1 MAKRWLSDI
10 SQVAE
15 IIAAIAVVV
24 SLVYVG
30 QEVKRNTAAIQGAS
44 LQAIATSDSETLLT
58 VAADASLS
66 EVIRL
71 GHDDP
76 DLLNQ
81 SEKFRYTLFMR
92 NFWLSFQNIYQ
103 QRELQLLDET
113 VWQSYL
119 TVICG
124 MKSRTGVQKTW
135 PEHSHILEDKFVA
148 TVEQCGSTPL

>member
-1 MAKRWLSDI
+1 MAKPRLSDF

-15 IIAAIAVVV
+15 IVAAIAVVI

-44 LQAIATSDSETLLT
+44 LQAIATTDAETLIA
-58 VAADASLS
+58 VASDASLS
-66 EVIRL
+66 EVVRR
-71 GHDDP
+71 GYEDP
-76 DLLNQ
+76 AQLDQ
-81 SEKFRYTLFMR
+81 AEQFRFSLFMR

-103 QRELQLLDET
+103 QRELQLLDES

-124 MKSRTGVQKTW
+124 MKSRPGVQATW
-135 PEHSHILEDKFVA
+135 PGHAHILDDSFAAV
-148 TVEQCGSTPL
+148 VERCDETPP

>member
-1 MAKRWLSDI
+1 MANPRLSEI
-10 SQVAE
+10 AQVAE

-30 QEVKRNTAAIQGAS
+30 QEVRRNTAVIQGAS
-44 LQAIATSDSETLLT
+44 LQAIATSDSETLMT
-58 VAADASLS
+58 VASDASLS
-66 EVIRL
+66 EVVRR

-76 DLLNQ
+76 DELDQ
-81 SEKFRYTLFMR
+81 AERFRYTLFMR

-103 QRELQLLDET
+103 QRELQFLDES

-124 MKSRTGVQKTW
+124 MKSRAGVQKTW
-135 PEHSHILEDKFVA
+135 PEHSHILNEDFA
-148 TVEQCGSTPL
+148 GIVEQCDSTPL

>member
-1 MAKRWLSDI
+1 MAKSWLSDV

-44 LQAIATSDSETLLT
+44 MQAIATSDSETLLT
-58 VAADASLS
+58 VASDASLS
-66 EVIRL
+66 EVIRR

-76 DLLNQ
+76 GQLDQ
-81 SEKFRYTLFMR
+81 SEEFRYSLFMR

-103 QRELQLLDET
+103 QRELQLLDES

-124 MKSRTGVQKTW
+124 MKSRTGVHKTW
-135 PEHSHILEDKFVA
+135 PEHSHILNDDFVA
-148 TVEQCGSTPL
+148 VVELCSSTPL